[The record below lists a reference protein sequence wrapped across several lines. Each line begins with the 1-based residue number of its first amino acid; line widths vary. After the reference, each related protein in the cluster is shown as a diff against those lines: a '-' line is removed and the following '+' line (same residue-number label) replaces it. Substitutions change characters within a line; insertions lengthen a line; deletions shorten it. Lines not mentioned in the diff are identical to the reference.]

1 MFNSDLK
8 KESIKDLEKSIKKY
22 EEQAEITRN
31 KAEKLFTIRQH
42 SGEDLIFSVEKY
54 INKLSNTP
62 KEFNKTFL
70 QYKSEFKVF
79 SNLIESFNV
88 ESADAE
94 IKAGGGAVAGV
105 AAGVGTAALMPTA
118 AMAVATT
125 FGAASTGTAIAT
137 LSGAAATNASLA
149 WLGGGALVAGG
160 SGMSGGAAFL
170 ALAGPIG
177 IGIGAVGLIG
187 GGLFASSKNKD
198 LAEKAN
204 NQRKEIETTV
214 KALEASILEI
224 NGLIKLTNEHSRGVE
239 EMLLTLSKSASSNYL
254 SFSQSHK
261 QMLSALINHIE
272 SLSMLIN
279 KKVT

>member
-8 KESIKDLEKSIKKY
+8 KESIKGLEKSIKKY
-22 EEQAEITRN
+22 EEQAEITKN
-31 KAEKLFTIRQH
+31 KAEKLFTIRQ
-42 SGEDLIFSVEKY
+42 SSSEDIILSVEKY

-79 SNLIESFNV
+79 SNLIESFNN
-88 ESADAE
+88 ESADTE

-105 AAGVGTAALMPTA
+105 AAGIGTAALMPTA

-125 FGAASTGTAIAT
+125 FGTASTGTAIAT

-149 WLGGGALVAGG
+149 WLGGGALAAGG

-204 NQRKEIETTV
+204 NQRKEIEATV
-214 KALEASILEI
+214 KILEASTVEI
-224 NGLIKLTNEHSRGVE
+224 NGLIKLTSEHSRGVK
-239 EMLLTLSKSASSNYL
+239 EMLLTLSKSAPSNYL

-261 QMLSALINHIE
+261 QMLSSLINHIE

>member
-8 KESIKDLEKSIKKY
+8 KESIKYLEKSIKKY
-22 EEQAEITRN
+22 EEQAGITKN
-31 KAEKLFTIRQH
+31 KAEKLFTIRK
-42 SGEDLIFSVEKY
+42 SSSEDIILSVEKY

-79 SNLIESFNV
+79 SNLIESFNI
-88 ESADAE
+88 ESANAE

-125 FGAASTGTAIAT
+125 FGTASTGTAIAT

-214 KALEASILEI
+214 KILEASTVEI
-224 NGLIKLTNEHSRGVE
+224 NGLIKLTNEHSRGVK
-239 EMLLTLSKSASSNYL
+239 EMLLTLSKSAPSNFL

>member
-22 EEQAEITRN
+22 EEQAGITKN
-31 KAEKLFTIRQH
+31 KAEKLFTIRQ
-42 SGEDLIFSVEKY
+42 SSSEDIILSVEKY

-62 KEFNKTFL
+62 KEFNKSFL

-79 SNLIESFNV
+79 SNLIESFNI

-105 AAGVGTAALMPTA
+105 AAGIGTAALMPTA

-125 FGAASTGTAIAT
+125 FGTASTGTAIAT

-214 KALEASILEI
+214 KTLEASTVEI
-224 NGLIKLTNEHSRGVE
+224 DGLIKLTNEHSYGVK
-239 EMLLTLSKSASSNYL
+239 EMLLTLSKSAPSDFL

-261 QMLSALINHIE
+261 KMLSALINHIE

>member
-8 KESIKDLEKSIKKY
+8 KESIKSLEKAIKKY
-22 EEQAEITRN
+22 EELSKITQN
-31 KAEKLFTIRQH
+31 KAEILFTIRKS
-42 SGEDLIFSVEKY
+42 SGEDIILSVEKY

-79 SNLIESFNV
+79 SGLIESYNI
-88 ESADAE
+88 ESVNAE

-125 FGAASTGTAIAT
+125 FGTASTGTAIAT

-149 WLGGGALVAGG
+149 WLGGGALAAGG

-177 IGIGAVGLIG
+177 IGIGAVGIIG
-187 GGLFASSKNKD
+187 GGLFASSRNKD

-204 NQRKEIETTV
+204 NQRKEIETTI
-214 KALEASILEI
+214 KTLEASTVEI
-224 NGLIKLTNEHSRGVE
+224 NGLIKLTNEHSRGVK
-239 EMLLTLSKSASSNYL
+239 EMLLTLSKSAPSNFL

>member
-1 MFNSDLK
+1 
-8 KESIKDLEKSIKKY
+8 
-22 EEQAEITRN
+22 
-31 KAEKLFTIRQH
+31 
-42 SGEDLIFSVEKY
+42 
-54 INKLSNTP
+54 
-62 KEFNKTFL
+62 
-70 QYKSEFKVF
+70 
-79 SNLIESFNV
+79 
-88 ESADAE
+88 
-94 IKAGGGAVAGV
+94 V

-125 FGAASTGTAIAT
+125 FGTASTGTAIAT

-160 SGMSGGAAFL
+160 SGISGGASFL

-177 IGIGAVGLIG
+177 IGIGAIGLIG

-214 KALEASILEI
+214 KTLEASTVEI
-224 NGLIKLTNEHSRGVE
+224 NGLIKLTNEHSRGVKL
-239 EMLLTLSKSASSNYL
+239 MLLTLSKSAPSNYL